1 MAFRWFHRL
10 GSLVRSFYKLT
21 SGKNHFFIVSF
32 FQAIACVALPSERP
46 LLRRIW
52 NVYRSCMVLHY
63 VLCVTRCIMTA
74 RSGQS
79 FNAVLNNTHVVFSL
93 TINYLRSLIIH
104 ASFEHFVKVRNFIND
119 RGYRKDE
126 FRSGE
131 IRQKAY
137 EHSIRVTLIFIAN
150 IIFQSI
156 TIPISGMTDT
166 EPFQI
171 PIDLGSLPKVFKKGI
186 EIWYNFSFIPSSYI
200 AASNFLSIYLA
211 MIGLRAELR
220 IAHDSISNIP
230 NKVKYLNSI
239 DGKDELFEQK
249 KEFWIDLH
257 SELKQSIQHHV
268 EVLINLNI
276 LKNVTNLSFMLLYY
290 MTMILIAAGVLIVIF
305 NPVVDVFY
313 VFAIDYT
320 FRYVLECFVFCY
332 TVSSLNATVR
342 ILLICHEQI
351 IENYIP

>member
-1 MAFRWFHRL
+1 
-10 GSLVRSFYKLT
+10 
-21 SGKNHFFIVSF
+21 
-32 FQAIACVALPSERP
+32 
-46 LLRRIW
+46 
-52 NVYRSCMVLHY
+52 
-63 VLCVTRCIMTA
+63 
-74 RSGQS
+74 
-79 FNAVLNNTHVVFSL
+79 
-93 TINYLRSLIIH
+93 
-104 ASFEHFVKVRNFIND
+104 
-119 RGYRKDE
+119 
-126 FRSGE
+126 
-131 IRQKAY
+131 
-137 EHSIRVTLIFIAN
+137 
-150 IIFQSI
+150 
-156 TIPISGMTDT
+156 MTDT

-332 TVSSLNATVR
+332 TVSSLNATHFAIGEALVHQSWISKLRFSKQYGEQYRAVR
-342 ILLICHEQI
+342 AGILMELMESQRNLGINCGGMFELTLEKFTRI
-351 IENYIP
+351 INTSYSLTMFLWTFRK